1 MISLDYKLYEHRGQP
16 LLTKNFVPNF
26 QIFIFKD
33 LAVFK
38 SNTLYLVTCEVV
50 FIANRIEKLSLGLL
64 MR

>member
-1 MISLDYKLYEHRGQP
+1 MISLDYKLFEHRGQP

-26 QIFIFKD
+26 QIFTFKD
-33 LAVFK
+33 LVVFK